1 MPRQPNPHTRVSAYQ
16 VEGPLDPA
24 VVLRSSYMD
33 RDEFASYPVR
43 VGSRDGYLVCGSVS
57 TERAKWA
64 GVVETWTGDH
74 AALSDLGNTTAA
86 GVLLLPTCQADS
98 GRVWALCF
106 GMGFHLIDAARMVPS
121 LGRRLAARCAN
132 PERLRSITHSRL
144 DSRAYVARTS
154 IPGGDDIGGFG
165 ACELG
170 DLISRI
176 VGPAELDGVLA
187 GGDGAQVE
195 IRGADAINVPLARDS
210 TQLLRDLDAIEALLE
225 REPIPELAS
234 IEQLRAL
241 KSSDSLIADLE
252 RALDTALGDSDEPKL
267 GLAWP
272 TELADEAVPLSFFVV
287 TGQPR
292 GHSNVDEQ
300 HGLNL
305 ATLLDPLRTLP
316 EGERASQLTRMK
328 VQAFSDDDEAA
339 SSLLPA
345 RRWLSFETTTG
356 GHRFCMHDGRWYMVD
371 DGLDR
376 RLSERLQGIFNA
388 EPSIRDLPPWQ
399 LGVEEADYNKDLANQ
414 LGGVCLDRKL
424 IRCES
429 NRRGFESCDVLTPDG
444 VFVHVKAVGRST
456 GASHLFAQAGV
467 SAQALIEDASAR
479 TALLAVVEAEG
490 GDPNWVPER
499 PQRAALVMGNRRV
512 LDAESLFSFSRMRL
526 LRLADECRRQQVELT
541 VVPIAY
547 ETK

>member
-16 VEGPLDPA
+16 VEGPLDPGE
-24 VVLRSSYMD
+24 VLRAAYVD
-33 RDEFASYPVR
+33 REEFSTHPVR
-43 VGSRDGYLVCGSVS
+43 VGDRDGYLVCGSVV
-57 TERAKWA
+57 TQKAKWA
-64 GVVETWTGDH
+64 DLVGVWTGSDS
-74 AALSDLGNTTAA
+74 AVADLGNTTSA
-86 GVLLLPTCQADS
+86 GVLLLPTSHPHS

-106 GMGFHLIDAARMVPS
+106 GMGFHLIASARMVPS
-121 LGRRLAARCAN
+121 LGRRLAARCAD
-132 PERLRSITHSRL
+132 PARLRSITHSRL

-165 ACELG
+165 ASELG

-176 VGPAELDGVLA
+176 VGPAELDGLVA
-187 GGDGAQVE
+187 GADGAAVE
-195 IRGADAINVPLARDS
+195 IRGADAINVPLARDG
-210 TQLLRDLDAIEALLE
+210 TQLIRDLDAIELLLE
-225 REPIPELAS
+225 RDPIPELAS

-241 KSSDSLIADLE
+241 KSTDPCIADLE
-252 RALDTALGDSDEPKL
+252 RALDVALGDVDEPKL

-272 TELADEAVPLSFFVV
+272 TELADEAVPLSFFEV
-287 TGQPR
+287 TGQSR
-292 GHSNVDEQ
+292 GRPDVDKQ
-300 HGLNL
+300 HGLTL
-305 ATLLDPLRTLP
+305 ATVLDPLRSLP
-316 EGERASQLTRMK
+316 EGERASQLSRMK
-328 VQAFSDDDEAA
+328 VQAFSDDDEPA

-356 GHRFCMHDGRWYMVD
+356 GHRYCMHDGRWYMVD

-376 RLSERLQGIFNA
+376 RLSERLEGIFNA
-388 EPSIRDLPPWQ
+388 EPSIQDLPPWSA
-399 LGVEEADYNKDLANQ
+399 GVEEADYNKILATQ

-424 IRCES
+424 IRCDS
-429 NRRGFESCDVLTPDG
+429 NRRGFESCDVLTPEG

-479 TALLAVVEAEG
+479 TALLSLVEAEG

-512 LDAESLFSFSRMRL
+512 LDADSFFSFSRMRL
-526 LRLADECRRQQVELT
+526 LRLADECRRQQIELT
-541 VVPIAY
+541 VAPIAY
-547 ETK
+547 AT